1 MNTAGQVG
9 GMLSPVVLAYIVD
22 RWGNWSAPLHILSA
36 LYLIAAVSWLLIHPE
51 RAEDDTN
58 HLSA

>member
-1 MNTAGQVG
+1 
-9 GMLSPVVLAYIVD
+9 MLSPVVLAYIVD

-51 RAEDDTN
+51 RAEDDTK